1 MLEEFSRNLCS
12 VELQSVPRRVD
23 KYYSCKIQMKIVNLK
38 KQPFSYEL
46 FFLSLCIAQL
56 QE

>member
-1 MLEEFSRNLCS
+1 MLEEFACNLCS
-12 VELQSVPRRVD
+12 VELQSVPRRVG
-23 KYYSCKIQMKIVNLK
+23 KYSLKIQMKTVNLK

-46 FFLSLCIAQL
+46 FFLDLRIAQL